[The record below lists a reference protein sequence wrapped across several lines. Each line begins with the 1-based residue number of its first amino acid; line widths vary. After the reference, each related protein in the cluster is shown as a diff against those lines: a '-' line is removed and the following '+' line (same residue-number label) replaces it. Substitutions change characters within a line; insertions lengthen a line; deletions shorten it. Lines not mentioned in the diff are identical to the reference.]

1 MSEAGKI
8 FMLDDDRIFLELYQH
23 FLESK
28 GYQKF
33 APVQLIMPTNI

>member
-28 GYQKF
+28 GYQ
-33 APVQLIMPTNI
+33 VLQLIMPTNI